1 MKAILEQEEINLIN
15 QILADFPIRE
25 LNKVQQIMKIIE
37 SKIET
42 EETEDVDLEESNQPY
57 MADICIFPQDDETAF
72 PVFISKNSPLYIR
85 DPGTPSFEVVFDV
98 SPEGRFK

>member
-1 MKAILEQEEINLIN
+1 MKVILEQEEINLIN

-42 EETEDVDLEESNQPY
+42 EETEDVDLEESN
-57 MADICIFPQDDETAF
+57 
-72 PVFISKNSPLYIR
+72 
-85 DPGTPSFEVVFDV
+85 
-98 SPEGRFK
+98 